1 MIQSVKGIVHSN
13 LLEIIPQRLT
23 AFFNFANFI
32 IEEVLER
39 MKFDVVIIGSGLG
52 GLLCGNILSSE
63 GYNVCIVEKNHK
75 LGGSLQT
82 FGRKACI
89 FNTGLN
95 YTESLDKGQSLYQ
108 YFRYFGLYDK
118 LKIRKLDEDGFDIIS
133 FPDAKYK
140 LAMGP
145 DNFRETLLRDFPSEK
160 EGLNRY
166 LKKIDNICSSFSL
179 YKLSDKPFS
188 NFEYESLGIGAADYI
203 RSEISDYRLQN
214 VIAGNSLMYAG
225 HERKTPLMI
234 HAVIS
239 NSFIES
245 AWRIVDG
252 SHQIVNILAAN
263 IVNNGGTILKN
274 AKGER
279 FTSENNLIKS
289 VELNTGESIE
299 AKYFISNTHPEQ
311 IVRMTGPMKSMKI
324 FSERI
329 NKLEDTIGMFTLY
342 VVFKKNSFP
351 YLNYNLYHFNQEN
364 AWVVGDYDPLKWPQ
378 MYSFMP
384 TATSR
389 NDYYAESASVITYMK
404 YNELQKWENTST
416 GHRGED
422 YLRFKQE
429 KAELLLTQLEKQY
442 PGFRSCVE
450 AWYTS
455 TPLTWRD
462 YTGTRSGSGFGI
474 LKDYNQAMESSIL
487 PQTRIPNLFLTGQ
500 NVNIHGMLGVTISSV
515 LTCSRILDIN
525 YLLKKIINA

>member
-1 MIQSVKGIVHSN
+1 M
-13 LLEIIPQRLT
+13 PQRLT
-23 AFFNFANFI
+23 SFFNFANFI
-32 IEEVLER
+32 IEEVVER

-52 GLLCGNILSSE
+52 GLLCGNILSKE
-63 GYNVCIVEKNHK
+63 GYNVCLIEKNHK

-95 YTESLDKGQSLYQ
+95 YTESLDKGQVLYQ
-108 YFRYFGLYDK
+108 YFRYFGLYDNLRIK
-118 LKIRKLDEDGFDIIS
+118 KLDEDGFDIIS

-140 LAMGP
+140 LAMGQA
-145 DNFRETLLRDFPSEK
+145 NFKETLLRDFPAEK
-160 EGLNRY
+160 EGLTRY
-166 LKKIDNICSSFSL
+166 LKKLESICSSFSL
-179 YKLSDKPFS
+179 YNLSDKPFS
-188 NFEYESLGIGAADYI
+188 IFDNDSLGIGAADYI

-214 VIAGNSLMYAG
+214 VLAGNSLMYAG
-225 HERKTPLMI
+225 HEKKTPLMI

-239 NSFIES
+239 NSFIDS

-252 SHQIVNILAAN
+252 SHLIVNILAAN
-263 IVNNGGTILKN
+263 ILNNGGTILKN

-279 FTSENNLIKS
+279 FITENNLIKS
-289 VELNTGESIE
+289 VELNTGETIE

-311 IVRMTGPMKSMKI
+311 TLRMTGLMKSTRI

-342 VVFKKNSFP
+342 IVFKKNSFP

-364 AWVVGDYDPLKWPQ
+364 AWVVGNYDPSKWPQ
-378 MYSFMP
+378 MFSFMP

-389 NDYYAESASVITYMK
+389 SDYYAESVSVITYMQ
-404 YNELQKWENTST
+404 YNELQKWENTLT

-429 KAELLLTQLEKQY
+429 KAELLLTQLEKHY

-474 LKDYNQAMESSIL
+474 LKDYNLPMESAIL

-515 LTCSRILDIN
+515 LTCSAIIDIN
-525 YLLKKIINA
+525 DLIKKIRDA

>member
-1 MIQSVKGIVHSN
+1 
-13 LLEIIPQRLT
+13 
-23 AFFNFANFI
+23 
-32 IEEVLER
+32 
-39 MKFDVVIIGSGLG
+39 
-52 GLLCGNILSSE
+52 
-63 GYNVCIVEKNHK
+63 
-75 LGGSLQT
+75 
-82 FGRKACI
+82 
-89 FNTGLN
+89 
-95 YTESLDKGQSLYQ
+95 
-108 YFRYFGLYDK
+108 
-118 LKIRKLDEDGFDIIS
+118 
-133 FPDAKYK
+133 
-140 LAMGP
+140 
-145 DNFRETLLRDFPSEK
+145 
-160 EGLNRY
+160 
-166 LKKIDNICSSFSL
+166 
-179 YKLSDKPFS
+179 
-188 NFEYESLGIGAADYI
+188 
-203 RSEISDYRLQN
+203 
-214 VIAGNSLMYAG
+214 
-225 HERKTPLMI
+225 MI

-252 SHQIVNILAAN
+252 SHQVVNILAAN

-279 FTSENNLIKS
+279 FISENNLIKS

-351 YLNYNLYHFNQEN
+351 YFNYNLYHFNQEN

-384 TATSR
+384 TAGSR
-389 NDYYAESASVITYMK
+389 SDYYAESASVITYMK
-404 YNELQKWENTST
+404 YNELQKWENTTT
-416 GHRGED
+416 GHRGTD

-429 KAELLLTQLEKQY
+429 KAELLLSQLEKQY

-525 YLLKKIINA
+525 YLLKKIIDA